1 MIRTPRTGTS
11 DLFLHRV
18 DLASARV
25 RRAEEQ
31 AVTGMKVNRASDAPT
46 VMREV
51 HAVSAGSA
59 DQAVYKDNAGSAGML
74 HSTMDSSLERAQDIV
89 VRLRELAVQMSSDA
103 VDADGRA
110 AAAVEVRSLQASMLD
125 TANAQVGGRYVFA
138 GAVYDA
144 PAFDSAFAYQG
155 DANEPETRVG
165 QDRWVRTGL
174 DGQQVFQGST
184 DIFATIENLAV
195 ALETNSVAATRA
207 SLPDLEAGTRQLSQ
221 WRSVVGSEQATAE
234 DAAVVAESLDLL
246 FSDRLSALVQADPV
260 AAYTELGEAQNAYTT
275 TLQVI
280 ASTRTDNLFDML
292 R

>member
-1 MIRTPRTGTS
+1 MIRSPRASST
-11 DLFLHRV
+11 DLFLQQV
-18 DLASARV
+18 DRNSARV

-31 AVTGMKVNRASDAPT
+31 AVTGLKFNRASDAPT
-46 VMREV
+46 VVREV
-51 HAVSAGSA
+51 HAVSAGGR
-59 DQAVYKDNAGSAGML
+59 DQDVFRDNAGSAGML
-74 HSTMDSSLERAQDIV
+74 HTTMDASLGRAQDIV
-89 VRLRELAVQMSSDA
+89 VRLRELAVQMASDA

-144 PAFDSAFAYQG
+144 AAFDAAFTYQG

-174 DGQQVFQGST
+174 DGQEVFQGGT
-184 DIFATIENLAV
+184 DIFAVIDNLAV
-195 ALETNSVAATRA
+195 ALETNDVASTRA
-207 SLPDLEAGTRQLSQ
+207 ALPDLESSTRQLSQ

-234 DAAVVAESLDLL
+234 DAVEVAESLNQL
-246 FSDRLSALVQADPV
+246 FSDRLGQLIEADPV

-280 ASTRTDNLFDML
+280 ASTRTDSLFDML